1 MAEVPWV
8 TAALRRD
15 RTVVICALL
24 GVVVL
29 SWLYLLGGAGMSMH
43 EMGGMLMPMR
53 KGPWTLGYA
62 GIVLVMWAVM
72 MAAMML
78 PSAAP
83 MLLLF
88 TTISRRN
95 DERVSAAS
103 RTSYFGLGYIAVWAS
118 FSGVAVILQYG
129 LEQLSLVSPMMETT
143 SVVFASAILIG
154 AGIYQFTPLKRTC
167 LRACRSPLEFL
178 TAHWRAGTP
187 GAFRMGVH
195 HGAYCLGC
203 CWVMMLLLFVGGVMN
218 LAWVGG
224 IALYVLIEKV
234 APAGEWISRG
244 VGLVLVLWG
253 IATALVN
260 V

>member
-88 TTISRRN
+88 TT
-95 DERVSAAS
+95 
-103 RTSYFGLGYIAVWAS
+103 L
-118 FSGVAVILQYG
+118 
-129 LEQLSLVSPMMETT
+129 
-143 SVVFASAILIG
+143 
-154 AGIYQFTPLKRTC
+154 
-167 LRACRSPLEFL
+167 
-178 TAHWRAGTP
+178 
-187 GAFRMGVH
+187 
-195 HGAYCLGC
+195 
-203 CWVMMLLLFVGGVMN
+203 
-218 LAWVGG
+218 
-224 IALYVLIEKV
+224 
-234 APAGEWISRG
+234 
-244 VGLVLVLWG
+244 
-253 IATALVN
+253 
-260 V
+260 